1 MDWSKS
7 KIILIIALIIT
18 NLILFSYV
26 LSNYFMVRDETRS
39 DKFIKETIDILNN
52 AGIEVDAEIPK
63 SKTKLPTM
71 LVEFESYDKENLNK
85 RFFDRN
91 GKIEDPNS
99 EFTRINFNNE
109 SLSIINTRRLI
120 YENSINITQ
129 KKDIDFKQ
137 AEKLVE
143 MFLIDRG
150 FDINNMQCDYYKKEG
165 DRIYINYS
173 KLYNGVVIERSYC
186 NFIID
191 NGVITLMDRLWIRVL
206 DKSKNDVYID
216 SAPKA
221 LLRLLDMSDDL
232 YGEKIKKIEECF
244 YFDPEE
250 QGYVDDITK
259 VMQGRAIPAWK
270 IQFDNG
276 TNIMVDSF

>member
-7 KIILIIALIIT
+7 KIILIIALVIT
-18 NLILFSYV
+18 NLILLFYV
-26 LSNYFMVRDETRS
+26 LGNYFALKDKTNSDE
-39 DKFIKETIDILNN
+39 FVKETVSLLKQS
-52 AGIEVDAEIPK
+52 GIEVDTKIPRK
-63 SKTKLPTM
+63 KIKLPTM
-71 LVEFESYDKENLNK
+71 LVEFENYDKENLNK

-99 EFTRINFNNE
+99 EFTRINFNKE

-120 YENSINITQ
+120 YENSINITE
-129 KKDIDFKQ
+129 KKDIDFNQ
-137 AEKLVE
+137 AQNLVE

-150 FDINNMQCDYYKKEG
+150 FDTNNMKCDYYQKSG
-165 DRIYINYS
+165 DTVYINYS
-173 KLYNGVVIERSYC
+173 KLYNGLVIERSYC
-186 NFIID
+186 NFIIE
-191 NGVITLMDRLWIRVL
+191 NGVIVSMDRLWIRVL
-206 DKSKNDVYID
+206 DKSKNDLLID

-221 LLRLLDMSDDL
+221 LLKLLDMSEDF
-232 YGEKIKKIEECF
+232 YGKKIKKIEECF

-276 TNIMVDSF
+276 TNIVVDSF